1 VCGWLFQ
8 PGLAALQRQAR
19 SVWTI
24 PSASAVQRSDSLG
37 QDDLLVLVKL
47 LEIACAWIW
56 TQQEQ
61 AKSQAA

>member
-1 VCGWLFQ
+1 VYGWLFRQ
-8 PGLAALQRQAR
+8 GLAALERQAR

-24 PSASAVQRSDSLG
+24 PWASAVQRSDTLG
-37 QDDLLVLVKL
+37 QDDLLVLAKL

-61 AKSQAA
+61 AKPQAA